1 MTKTAKL
8 FQAMNNSTL
17 TANGAPSHKST
28 LNPVLDLFSLGGAMR
43 GQDISSKFE
52 AAYLEDALLALKCA
66 FYLRDIRGSGQGER
80 ESFRQILRW
89 LYTNARHDFHT
100 ILPLVPFYGRW
111 DDILEFVNDPI
122 VAEFVRDTLFS
133 DMNSKHPSLLAK
145 WMPSENAS
153 SKHTRKLAR
162 QWVAALEVTVTKYR
176 KLLSYLRNKIDI
188 VESRMSSQEWKTIQY
203 EKVPS
208 RASMIYRKAFQKH
221 DPEGYQKY
229 LEQVQ
234 SGEKKINA
242 AVLYPYEI
250 YKEYHK
256 ESIWKLQP
264 TLEELWK
271 ALPNYI
277 TDNKS
282 FIVMADVSGSMSGD
296 PMAVSVSLAIYAAER
311 SKGPFSGH
319 YISYSEVPLLV
330 KVKGKTLADKLRSV
344 QTSNVGYNTNIQ
356 AAFDLILNTAI
367 THKLKQEDLPEM
379 IFVISDMQFDDP
391 QHGPKTNFQVVDG
404 KFNKA
409 GYKRPTLVFWN
420 VRSYGDVPVTER
432 EEGVYLVSG
441 LSATTFKNALNC
453 KASTPYDMMLEVLNS
468 ERYAKVDE
476 VLGL

>member
-1 MTKTAKL
+1 
-8 FQAMNNSTL
+8 
-17 TANGAPSHKST
+17 
-28 LNPVLDLFSLGGAMR
+28 
-43 GQDISSKFE
+43 
-52 AAYLEDALLALKCA
+52 
-66 FYLRDIRGSGQGER
+66 
-80 ESFRQILRW
+80 
-89 LYTNARHDFHT
+89 
-100 ILPLVPFYGRW
+100 
-111 DDILEFVNDPI
+111 
-122 VAEFVRDTLFS
+122 
-133 DMNSKHPSLLAK
+133 
-145 WMPSENAS
+145 
-153 SKHTRKLAR
+153 
-162 QWVAALEVTVTKYR
+162 
-176 KLLSYLRNKIDI
+176 
-188 VESRMSSQEWKTIQY
+188 MSSQEWKTIQY

-391 QHGPKTNFQVVDG
+391 QYGFTLPPSKFVVV
-404 KFNKA
+404 
-409 GYKRPTLVFWN
+409 GYSEEK
-420 VRSYGDVPVTER
+420 VTTI
-432 EEGVYLVSG
+432 
-441 LSATTFKNALNC
+441 TT
-453 KASTPYDMMLEVLNS
+453 SPMLETLNFDDLIPILNNLQNMLKNSGWTLRDQNENWFNLGTEPQRKALQRLLFKQAEVVMLAIPKKYMLVLAVKCYARCD
-468 ERYAKVDE
+468 ERDPNTAKYLIDVSVGEDFRRK
-476 VLGL
+476 